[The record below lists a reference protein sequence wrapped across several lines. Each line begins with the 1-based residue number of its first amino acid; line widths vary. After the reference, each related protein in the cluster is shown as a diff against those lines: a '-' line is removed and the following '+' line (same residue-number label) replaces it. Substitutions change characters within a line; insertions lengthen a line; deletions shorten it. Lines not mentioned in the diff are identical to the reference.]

1 MLFLLRDCTN
11 LKVRLNFCFTQ
22 IESIMVQN
30 KKVFGLALLC
40 MMASFSFG
48 SSVCLQNSTVEAED
62 FSSDTKDEYGVVYSR
77 DGKWL
82 LKAPQDLVEYKVKD
96 GTEVIAD
103 AAFSGCKIEKIVLPK
118 SLKSIRP
125 YAFSEVFSL
134 KSLVLPEGMEKI
146 DSLAFADF
154 FSLES
159 ITIPNSVRAIGEYAF
174 KNCERLKSIRLPEG
188 IRRIERCTFD
198 CCYELKYVYIP
209 ENVDFIAEDCF
220 GNCYNLE
227 RIEVAPSNRE
237 FCSVGGVLYSK
248 DKKTLI
254 VFPGTNGGEKTAV
267 IAEGTEEI
275 GAHAFDTFY
284 SCFDFEPSRTVFI
297 PKSLK
302 DVRNIDFSLFV
313 SVEVDDANPVFCSA
327 YGLLL
332 SKDRKSLVACP
343 AGKVAEGKL
352 VIPDGIETIRSNA
365 FDGLYFDVL
374 ELPSS
379 ISQIEGNVFIKVETP
394 DGNELIKSI
403 LVPKGTIA
411 KFQKLISTKFH
422 SLMRETCK

>member
-1 MLFLLRDCTN
+1 M
-11 LKVRLNFCFTQ
+11 
-22 IESIMVQN
+22 IQN
-30 KKVFGLALLC
+30 KKVFGLAFLC
-40 MMASFSFG
+40 AMTSFSFG
-48 SSVCLQNSTVEAED
+48 SSVCLKKSAIKFYSIATTSNED
-62 FSSDTKDEYGVVYSR
+62 FSSGTKDECGAVYSR
-77 DGKWL
+77 DGKCL
-82 LKAPQDLVEYKVKD
+82 LKVPQDLVEYKVKD

-103 AAFSGCKIEKIVLPK
+103 AAFSGCKIEKIFFPP
-118 SLKSIRP
+118 SLKNIRP

-134 KSLVLPEGMEKI
+134 KNLVLPEGMEMI

-159 ITIPNSVRAIGEYAF
+159 ITIPNSVRTIGEYAF
-174 KNCERLKSIRLPEG
+174 KNCEHLKSIRLPEG
-188 IRRIERCTFD
+188 IKRIERRTFD

-209 ENVDFIAEDCF
+209 ENLDFIAEDCF
-220 GNCYNLE
+220 VNCYNLE

-237 FCSVGGVLYSK
+237 FCSVDGVLYSK

-267 IAEGTEEI
+267 IAEGTEAI

-302 DVRNIDFSLFV
+302 DVRNIDFSLLV

-327 YGLLL
+327 DGFLL

-352 VIPDGIETIRSNA
+352 VVPDGIETIRSNA

-379 ISQIEGNVFIKVETP
+379 ISQIEGNVFIEVETP

-403 LVPKGTIA
+403 LVPNGTLA
-411 KFQKLISTKFH
+411 KFQKMIPTKFH

>member
-1 MLFLLRDCTN
+1 M
-11 LKVRLNFCFTQ
+11 
-22 IESIMVQN
+22 IQN
-30 KKVFGLALLC
+30 KKVFGLVLLC

-48 SSVCLQNSTVEAED
+48 SSVSLQNSAVKFYSIATTSNED
-62 FSSDTKDEYGVVYSR
+62 FSLGTKDECGAVYSR
-77 DGKWL
+77 DGKCL
-82 LKAPQDLVEYKVKD
+82 LKVPQDLVEYKVKD
-96 GTEVIAD
+96 GTEFIAD
-103 AAFSGCKIEKIVLPK
+103 AAFSGCKIEKIFFPP
-118 SLKSIRP
+118 SLKNIRP
-125 YAFSEVFSL
+125 YAFSEVFTL
-134 KSLVLPEGMEKI
+134 NNLVLPEGMEKI

-159 ITIPNSVRAIGEYAF
+159 ITIQNSVKTIGECAF
-174 KNCERLKSIRLPEG
+174 KNCEHLKSIRLPEG
-188 IRRIERCTFD
+188 IKRIERCTFD
-198 CCYELKYVYIP
+198 CCYELKSVFIP
-209 ENVDFIAEDCF
+209 ENMDFIAEDCF
-220 GNCYNLE
+220 DNCYNLE

-237 FCSVGGVLYSK
+237 FCSVDGVLYSK

-267 IAEGTEEI
+267 IAEGTEAI

-302 DVRNIDFSLFV
+302 DVRNIDFSLLV

-327 YGLLL
+327 DGLLL

-352 VIPDGIETIRSNA
+352 VVPDGIETIRSNA
-365 FDGLYFDVL
+365 FGGLHFDVL

-379 ISQIEGNVFIKVETP
+379 ISQIEGNVFIEVETP

-403 LVPKGTIA
+403 LVPRGTIA
-411 KFQKLISTKFH
+411 KFQKMIPTKIH
-422 SLMRETCK
+422 SLVKEK

>member
-1 MLFLLRDCTN
+1 MIL
-11 LKVRLNFCFTQ
+11 
-22 IESIMVQN
+22 N
-30 KKVFGLALLC
+30 KKVIGLALLC

-62 FSSDTKDEYGVVYSR
+62 FSSGTKDEYGVVYSR
-77 DGKWL
+77 DGKCL

-96 GTEVIAD
+96 GTEVIGD

-159 ITIPNSVRAIGEYAF
+159 IIIPNSVRTIGECAF
-174 KNCERLKSIRLPEG
+174 KNCEHLKSIRLPEG
-188 IRRIERCTFD
+188 INRIERCTFD
-198 CCYELKYVYIP
+198 CCYELKSVYVP
-209 ENVDFIAEDCF
+209 ENLDFIAEDCF
-220 GNCYNLE
+220 DNCYNLE

-237 FCSVGGVLYSK
+237 FCSVDGVLYSK

-267 IAEGTEEI
+267 IAEGTEAI

-302 DVRNIDFSLFV
+302 DVRNIDFSLLV

-327 YGLLL
+327 GGLLL

-352 VIPDGIETIRSNA
+352 VVPDGIKTIKSGA
-365 FDGLYFDVL
+365 LAGLCLDVL
-374 ELPSS
+374 ELHGS
-379 ISQIEGNVFIKVETP
+379 ISQIEDNVFVEVETP

-411 KFQKLISTKFH
+411 KFQKLIPTKFH
-422 SLMRETCK
+422 SLMKEK

>member
-1 MLFLLRDCTN
+1 M
-11 LKVRLNFCFTQ
+11 
-22 IESIMVQN
+22 IQN

-48 SSVCLQNSTVEAED
+48 SSVCQQNSAVKSED
-62 FSSDTKDEYGVVYSR
+62 FSSGTKDEYGVAYSR
-77 DGKWL
+77 DGKCL

-103 AAFSGCKIEKIVLPK
+103 AAFSGCKIEKIFFPP
-118 SLKSIRP
+118 SLKNIRP

-134 KSLVLPEGMEKI
+134 KNLVLPEGMEKI

-159 ITIPNSVRAIGEYAF
+159 ISIPNSVRTIGEYAF
-174 KNCERLKSIRLPEG
+174 KNCERLKSIRLPKG
-188 IRRIERCTFD
+188 IKRIERCTFD
-198 CCYELKYVYIP
+198 CCYELKSVYVP

-220 GNCYNLE
+220 DNCYNLE
-227 RIEVAPSNRE
+227 RIEVAPSNRDL
-237 FCSVGGVLYSK
+237 CSVDGVLYSK

-254 VFPGTNGGEKTAV
+254 VFLGTNGGEKTAV
-267 IAEGTEEI
+267 IAEGTEAI

-302 DVRNIDFSLFV
+302 DVRNIDFSLLV
-313 SVEVDDANPVFCSA
+313 SVEVAESNPVFCSA
-327 YGLLL
+327 DGFLLL
-332 SKDRKSLVACP
+332 KDRKSLVACP

-352 VIPDGIETIRSNA
+352 VIPDGIETIKSGA
-365 FDGLYFDVL
+365 FTGLCIDVL

-379 ISQIEGNVFIKVETP
+379 ISQIEGHVFIEVETP
-394 DGNELIKSI
+394 DGSELPIKSI

-411 KFQKLISTKFH
+411 KFQKLIPTKLH

>member
-1 MLFLLRDCTN
+1 M
-11 LKVRLNFCFTQ
+11 RLNFCFTQ
-22 IESIMVQN
+22 IESIMILN
-30 KKVFGLALLC
+30 KKVFGLVLLC

-48 SSVCLQNSTVEAED
+48 SSVSQQNSAVKAED
-62 FSSDTKDEYGVVYSR
+62 FSSGTKDEYGVVYSC
-77 DGKWL
+77 DGKCL

-96 GTEVIAD
+96 GTEVIGE
-103 AAFSGCKIEKIVLPK
+103 AAFSGCKIEKIVFPK

-125 YAFSEVFSL
+125 YAFSEVFTL
-134 KSLVLPEGMEKI
+134 KNLVLPEGMEKI

-159 ITIPNSVRAIGEYAF
+159 IAIPNSVRAIGEYAF
-174 KNCERLKSIRLPEG
+174 KNCERLKSIRLPKG
-188 IRRIERCTFD
+188 IKRIERCTFD
-198 CCYELKYVYIP
+198 CCYELKTVYIP
-209 ENVDFIAEDCF
+209 ENLDFIAEDCF
-220 GNCYNLE
+220 DNCYNLE

-237 FCSVGGVLYSK
+237 FCSVDGVLYSK

-267 IAEGTEEI
+267 IAEGTEAI

-302 DVRNIDFSLFV
+302 DVRNIDFSLLF

-327 YGLLL
+327 DGLLL

-379 ISQIEGNVFIKVETP
+379 ISQIEGHVFIEVETP
-394 DGNELIKSI
+394 DGSELPIKSI
-403 LVPKGTIA
+403 FVPRGTLA
-411 KFQKLISTKFH
+411 KFQKMIPTKFH
-422 SLMRETCK
+422 SLMKEK

>member
-1 MLFLLRDCTN
+1 M
-11 LKVRLNFCFTQ
+11 
-22 IESIMVQN
+22 
-30 KKVFGLALLC
+30 
-40 MMASFSFG
+40 
-48 SSVCLQNSTVEAED
+48 
-62 FSSDTKDEYGVVYSR
+62 
-77 DGKWL
+77 
-82 LKAPQDLVEYKVKD
+82 KD

-103 AAFSGCKIEKIVLPK
+103 AAFSGCKIEKIFFPP
-118 SLKSIRP
+118 SLKNIRP
-125 YAFSEVFSL
+125 YAFSEVFTL
-134 KSLVLPEGMEKI
+134 KNLVLPEGMEKI

-159 ITIPNSVRAIGEYAF
+159 ITIPNSVRTIGECAF
-174 KNCERLKSIRLPEG
+174 KNCERLKSIRLPKG
-188 IRRIERCTFD
+188 IKRIERRTFD

-209 ENVDFIAEDCF
+209 ENLDFIAEDCF
-220 GNCYNLE
+220 DNCYNLE

-237 FCSVGGVLYSK
+237 FCSVDGVLYSK

-267 IAEGTEEI
+267 IAEGTEAI

-302 DVRNIDFSLFV
+302 DVRNIDFSLLV

-327 YGLLL
+327 DGLLL

-352 VIPDGIETIRSNA
+352 VVPDGIETIRSNA
-365 FDGLYFDVL
+365 FDGLHFDVL

-379 ISQIEGNVFIKVETP
+379 ISQIEGNVFVEVETP
-394 DGNELIKSI
+394 DGSELIKSI

-411 KFQKLISTKFH
+411 KFQKMIPTKFH
-422 SLMRETCK
+422 SLMKEK

>member
-1 MLFLLRDCTN
+1 MLFLLRYCTN

-22 IESIMVQN
+22 IESIMIQN
-30 KKVFGLALLC
+30 KKVFGLVLLC

-48 SSVCLQNSTVEAED
+48 SSVCLQNSAVKAED
-62 FSSDTKDEYGVVYSR
+62 FSSGTKDECGAVYSR
-77 DGKWL
+77 DGKCL
-82 LKAPQDLVEYKVKD
+82 LKVPQDLVEYKVKD

-134 KSLVLPEGMEKI
+134 KSLVLPDGMEKI
-146 DSLAFADF
+146 DSLACADF

-159 ITIPNSVRAIGEYAF
+159 ITIPNSVRTIGECAF
-174 KNCERLKSIRLPEG
+174 KNCERLKSIRLPKG
-188 IRRIERCTFD
+188 INRIERCTFD
-198 CCYELKYVYIP
+198 CCYELKSVFIP
-209 ENVDFIAEDCF
+209 ENLDFIAEDCF

-227 RIEVAPSNRE
+227 RIEVAPSNRK
-237 FCSVGGVLYSK
+237 FCSADGVLYSK
-248 DKKTLI
+248 DKMTLI
-254 VFPGTNGGEKTAV
+254 VFPGTNDGEKTAV
-267 IAEGTEEI
+267 IAEGTETI

-302 DVRNIDFSLFV
+302 DVRNIDFSLLV

-327 YGLLL
+327 DGFLL

-352 VIPDGIETIRSNA
+352 VVPDGIETIRSNA

-379 ISQIEGNVFIKVETP
+379 ISQIEGNVFIEVETP

-403 LVPKGTIA
+403 LVPKGTLA
-411 KFQKLISTKFH
+411 KFQKMIPTKFH
-422 SLMRETCK
+422 SLMKEK

>member
-1 MLFLLRDCTN
+1 MIL
-11 LKVRLNFCFTQ
+11 
-22 IESIMVQN
+22 N
-30 KKVFGLALLC
+30 KKVFGLAFLC
-40 MMASFSFG
+40 AMTSFSFG
-48 SSVCLQNSTVEAED
+48 SSVCLQNSAVKAED
-62 FSSDTKDEYGVVYSR
+62 FSSDTKDECGVVYSR

-82 LKAPQDLVEYKVKD
+82 LKAPQDLVEYKVKE
-96 GTEVIAD
+96 GTEVIGD

-125 YAFSEVFSL
+125 YAFSEVFTL
-134 KSLVLPEGMEKI
+134 KNLVLPEGMEKI

-159 ITIPNSVRAIGEYAF
+159 ITIPNSVRTIGECAF
-174 KNCERLKSIRLPEG
+174 KNCEHLKSIRLPKG
-188 IRRIERCTFD
+188 IKRIERYTFD

-209 ENVDFIAEDCF
+209 ENLDFIAEDCF

-227 RIEVAPSNRE
+227 RTEVAPSNRE
-237 FCSVGGVLYSK
+237 LCSIDGVLYSK

-267 IAEGTEEI
+267 IAEGTETI

-302 DVRNIDFSLFV
+302 DVRNIDFSLLV

-327 YGLLL
+327 DGLLL

-343 AGKVAEGKL
+343 AGKIAEGKL
-352 VIPDGIETIRSNA
+352 VIPDGIETIKSGA
-365 FDGLYFDVL
+365 LAGLCLDVL
-374 ELPSS
+374 ELPGS
-379 ISQIEGNVFIKVETP
+379 ISQIENNVFVEVETP
-394 DGNELIKSI
+394 DGSELPIKSI
-403 LVPKGTIA
+403 LVPRGTLA
-411 KFQKLISTKFH
+411 KSQKMIPTKFH
-422 SLMRETCK
+422 SLVKEK

>member
-1 MLFLLRDCTN
+1 MIL
-11 LKVRLNFCFTQ
+11 
-22 IESIMVQN
+22 N
-30 KKVFGLALLC
+30 KKVFGLAFLC
-40 MMASFSFG
+40 AMTSFSFG
-48 SSVCLQNSTVEAED
+48 SSVCLKNSAIKFYSIATTSNED
-62 FSSDTKDEYGVVYSR
+62 FSSGTKDEYGVVYSR
-77 DGKWL
+77 DGKCL
-82 LKAPQDLVEYKVKD
+82 LKAPQDLVEYKVKE
-96 GTEVIAD
+96 GTEVIGE
-103 AAFSGCKIEKIVLPK
+103 AAFSGCKIEKIVFTK

-125 YAFSEVFSL
+125 YAFSEVFTL
-134 KSLVLPEGMEKI
+134 KNLVLPEGMEKI

-154 FSLES
+154 FSLENIS
-159 ITIPNSVRAIGEYAF
+159 IPNSVRTIGEYAF
-174 KNCERLKSIRLPEG
+174 KNCERLKSIRLPKG
-188 IRRIERCTFD
+188 IKRIERRTFD
-198 CCYELKYVYIP
+198 CCYELKYVYVP
-209 ENVDFIAEDCF
+209 ENLDFIAEDCF

-237 FCSVGGVLYSK
+237 FCSIDGVLYSK

-267 IAEGTEEI
+267 IAEGTEAI

-302 DVRNIDFSLFV
+302 DVRNIDFSLLV

-327 YGLLL
+327 GGLLL

-352 VIPDGIETIRSNA
+352 VVPDGIKTIKSGA
-365 FDGLYFDVL
+365 LAGLCLDVL

-379 ISQIEGNVFIKVETP
+379 ISQIEGNVFIEVETP
-394 DGNELIKSI
+394 NGNELIKSI

-411 KFQKLISTKFH
+411 KFQKLIPTKFH
-422 SLMRETCK
+422 SLMRKTCK